1 MTSIEIDKEAF
12 DILVKYKTRTG
23 VIYDNMYSD
32 AIKRM
37 YEIIQDE
44 RQTRM
49 NRYSSADYEGRGYN
63 CRLK

>member
-1 MTSIEIDKEAF
+1 MTSIEIDKEAHQ
-12 DILVKYKTRTG
+12 ILMNYRSKQGILYP
-23 VIYDNMYSD
+23 DMYSE

-37 YEIIQDE
+37 YEIIQNE
-44 RQTRM
+44 RETRM